1 MGENMRVTPGYSILL
16 AVLIISIS
24 GFILFYN
31 IGKNNSMD
39 SKANIVITN
48 TVENNIYGSVGKVD
62 TVISNNVSEGTARL
76 KNNIMNNGKED
87 GSGEISSSIE
97 NEVNETSGDL
107 ENNITNT
114 VEGDGNYTFSNSTR
128 NKLGDAADINV
139 SNKVANKTNGND
151 TEPPPESPEI
161 IWGIDSA
168 SETTENFYAC
178 VRENFGDPAV
188 LGRYLETREDIS
200 RGLTPEQVS
209 LIHSKGDYILPIFN
223 NFNDATGYEN
233 GSNEAKEA
241 IEYAQG
247 LGIPSGVA
255 IFADIEPAY
264 PVDAEF
270 IRGWFE
276 TISAS
281 PYESGIY
288 GIFDPESALYQ
299 SYNTA
304 VQSNNAILKENYV
317 WTASPNVGITS
328 QAEAPEY
335 NPEAPEGS
343 LAFGWQ
349 YGIDAETCNIDTN
362 LFNGELLKVLWK
374 PNS

>member
-1 MGENMRVTPGYSILL
+1 MRVTPGYSILL